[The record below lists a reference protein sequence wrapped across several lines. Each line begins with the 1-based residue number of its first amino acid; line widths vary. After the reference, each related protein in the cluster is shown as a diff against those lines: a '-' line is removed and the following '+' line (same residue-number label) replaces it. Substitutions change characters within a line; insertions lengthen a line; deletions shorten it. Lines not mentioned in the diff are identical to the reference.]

1 MIDFKPEDFHVSL
14 YNTERKSGWGTTT
27 HYDRG
32 VTIIHL
38 PTGTKVSVDRSQ
50 SAHKNKHVA
59 MTILQDLVTPFQ
71 ESDIVWNG
79 REHVLLTSVRKPFQ
93 TCTVLGSVGS
103 ESQVGF
109 SEISHTKLGY
119 LYKQVENLK
128 EGLSVVEERYYND
141 RDLILESIR
150 NLEVSYEQV

>member
-1 MIDFKPEDFHVSL
+1 MIEFKPEDLCISL
-14 YNTERKSGWGTTT
+14 YNTERKGSWDTS

-38 PTGTKVSVDRSQ
+38 PTGTKVSVGRTKSQ
-50 SAHKNKHVA
+50 HKNRHEA
-59 MTILQDLVTPFQ
+59 ITILQDLVTPFQ

-79 REHVLLTSVRKPFQ
+79 REHILLTSVRKPFQ
-93 TCTVLGSVGS
+93 TCTVLGSDGS

-150 NLEVSYEQV
+150 NLEVSYD